1 MLKTSI
7 DELTVVLQATV
18 SEKMTLENNADWQK
32 LANEIIAEFEA
43 KADLKSVLGD
53 RKEEKSCP
61 QGYDKGRSYGEHS
74 FYFCVA
80 YNENNYSMGVIVKF
94 SAQALAYY
102 LKSTKKQVYSFLQA
116 IQSDKYDFRLS
127 RCDVDVDF
135 LNEKFNPTS
144 IFNDLKNERVLIY
157 YQKKQKNNKMIFV
170 KKSCKLQGFAINQE
184 VPTAYLGSV
193 VSDCQLRIYD
203 KKREQIERNGSKLD
217 YVLKYDSVVRF
228 ELALK
233 HDLAHNLTDMLL
245 KINNDKQL
253 NDLIL
258 SIFLQK
264 FYFKRAKT
272 DKATI
277 YTKKMQE
284 ALKSKQAYLLGH
296 VNADNDLLRRFQYL
310 LYSSGTVSTLYK
322 VLAIYGYDDLDQA
335 LEYIKNFV
343 QNWNVND
350 DCRFWLQKHANDTA
364 ETFADFADLKKNLE
378 EN

>member
-18 SEKMTLENNADWQK
+18 SEKMTLKNNADWQK

-43 KADLKSVLGD
+43 KADLKSILGD

-61 QGYDKGRSYGEHS
+61 QGYTSGTTYGDHS
-74 FYFCVA
+74 FYFCIA
-80 YNENNYSMGVIVKF
+80 YNEENFGMGIIVKF

-102 LKSTKKQVYSFLQA
+102 LKTCKMQVYEFLQK
-116 IQSDKYDFRLS
+116 IQSEKYDFRLS
-127 RCDVDVDF
+127 RCDIDVDF

-144 IFNDLKNERVLIY
+144 MFNDLKNKRVFIY

-184 VPTAYLGSV
+184 VPTTYLGSV

-203 KKREQIERNGSKLD
+203 KKREQIEKNGSKLD
-217 YVLKYDSVVRF
+217 YVLQFDSVIRF

-245 KINNDKQL
+245 KVDNDKQL
-253 NDLIL
+253 SNLIL

-264 FYFKRAKT
+264 FYFKRART
-272 DKATI
+272 DKATL

-284 ALKSKQAYLLGH
+284 ALDSDQSYLLGH
-296 VNADNDLLRRFQYL
+296 VNSDNDLLQRFKYM
-310 LYSSGTVSTLYK
+310 LYDSGTISTLYK
-322 VLAIYGYDDLDQA
+322 ILAVFSYDDLDEA
-335 LEYIKNFV
+335 LDYIKNFV
-343 QNWNVND
+343 ENWNVND
-350 DCRFWLQKHANDTA
+350 DCRYWLKKHAGDTA
-364 ETFADFADLKKNLE
+364 ETFGGFADLKDQLK

>member
-1 MLKTSI
+1 M
-7 DELTVVLQATV
+7 
-18 SEKMTLENNADWQK
+18 
-32 LANEIIAEFEA
+32 
-43 KADLKSVLGD
+43 
-53 RKEEKSCP
+53 
-61 QGYDKGRSYGEHS
+61 
-74 FYFCVA
+74 
-80 YNENNYSMGVIVKF
+80 
-94 SAQALAYY
+94 
-102 LKSTKKQVYSFLQA
+102 
-116 IQSDKYDFRLS
+116 
-127 RCDVDVDF
+127 
-135 LNEKFNPTS
+135 
-144 IFNDLKNERVLIY
+144 LIY

-272 DKATI
+272 DKPTA
-277 YTKKMQE
+277 YTKKMQK
-284 ALKSKQAYLLGH
+284 ALKSQQSFLLGH
-296 VNADNDLLRRFQYL
+296 VNSDNDLLQRFKYM
-310 LYSSGTVSTLYK
+310 LYDSGTVSTLYK

-350 DCRFWLQKHANDTA
+350 DCRFWLQKHADDTA
-364 ETFADFADLKKNLE
+364 ETFGSFADLKEQLK